1 MRAMVRV
8 ADPLDGEGAAAL
20 LAMLAERD
28 RRTWEHSRVTAQ
40 WAGRLAF
47 EMRIEPERSRFIE
60 CCALLHDIGKIVT
73 PRRILLKPGPLDEV
87 EWTIVR
93 DHSAVGARILE
104 RVSSLARCA
113 PIVRAHHER
122 FDGNGYPDRLAGL
135 NIPFEARMIAVA
147 DAFHAMIGDRPYARA
162 VAPRAA
168 LQILRDGRGTQWD
181 PDVVDAMDALVT
193 RRVRDDIASPSFA
206 YASTA

>member
-1 MRAMVRV
+1 MPATVRV
-8 ADPLDGEGAAAL
+8 ADTLDSDAVAAL
-20 LAMLAERD
+20 LAVLAERD
-28 RRTWEHSRVTAQ
+28 RRTWEHSCVTAQ

-47 EMRIEPERSRFIE
+47 EMRVEPERAQFIE
-60 CCALLHDIGKIVT
+60 CCALLHDIGKVVT
-73 PRRILLKPGPLDEV
+73 PRRILLKPGPLDDV

-93 DHSAVGARILE
+93 DHCAVGARILE
-104 RVSSLARCA
+104 RLSSLARCA

-135 NIPFEARMIAVA
+135 DIPFEARMIAVA

-162 VAPRAA
+162 IAPRAA
-168 LQILRDGRGTQWD
+168 LQTLRDGRGTQWD
-181 PDVVDAMDALVT
+181 PDVVDAMYALVT
-193 RRVRDDIASPSFA
+193 RRTQDESESPSLA